1 MLNFVPSEFII
12 PEKMETEEYRLR
24 MLSIDDVEKDFE
36 AVISSAE
43 HVSTGL
49 ARQWLAGWAYAKAK
63 LN

>member
-43 HVSTGL
+43 HVLSLIHISEPT
-49 ARQWLAGWAYAKAK
+49 RPY
-63 LN
+63 